1 MNLLHS
7 EVRFEIRWWAALR
20 LVWFVLAKPATI
32 LCLLT
37 ERDRSTHVKTFDLV
51 LVLLMEKWEEPQQT
65 WGKRWEEGKDGIN
78 QSDPEGGQ
86 ASTCLWLPSLEECWE
101 QGASLTVPRHCV
113 ENLVRTNFTVLGFE

>member
-7 EVRFEIRWWAALR
+7 EVRFDIRWWAALQ

-37 ERDRSTHVKTFDLV
+37 ERDLSTHVKTFDLV

-65 WGKRWEEGKDGIN
+65 RR
-78 QSDPEGGQ
+78 
-86 ASTCLWLPSLEECWE
+86 LPSFHRAAVRPLESTALSA
-101 QGASLTVPRHCV
+101 QGWDCS
-113 ENLVRTNFTVLGFE
+113 FTTG

>member
-7 EVRFEIRWWAALR
+7 EVRFDIRWWAALR

-37 ERDRSTHVKTFDLV
+37 ERDLSTHVKTFDLV

-65 WGKRWEEGKDGIN
+65 WGERREEGKDGIN
-78 QSDPEGGQ
+78 QSDPE
-86 ASTCLWLPSLEECWE
+86 
-101 QGASLTVPRHCV
+101 
-113 ENLVRTNFTVLGFE
+113 